1 LNGDGTPELAVGA
14 LGTDDGASAAGAVWI
29 LFMDGVGLQSSTE
42 YRNAGTNLES
52 YRTWGNYAG
61 NPVMG
66 GFVELSVDLSLTG
79 HQRAT
84 VLGFLGKATMLLG
97 RGQTLLV
104 DVTHPLGEVLH
115 LPVLAAPVLY
125 RATIPVDASLCGIT
139 LSTQAVH
146 LIGVQP
152 FALSNA
158 IDFTVCP

>member
-1 LNGDGTPELAVGA
+1 
-14 LGTDDGASAAGAVWI
+14 
-29 LFMDGVGLQSSTE
+29 
-42 YRNAGTNLES
+42 
-52 YRTWGNYAG
+52 
-61 NPVMG
+61 MG
-66 GFVELSVDLSLTG
+66 GTVELNVDLSLTG

-84 VLGFLGKATMLLG
+84 VLGFLGKATTLLG

-104 DVTHPLGEVLH
+104 DVSHPMGEVLH